1 MLMHNLIEYSDNCC
15 DTSGR
20 LCQFKRDKIVGY
32 INFTNNNSSSFKRKT
47 NLIDS
52 TVADGADRKLEGVK
66 IVVPLKYL
74 SNFGGR

>member
-20 LCQFKRDKIVGY
+20 LFQFKRDKIVGN

-52 TVADGADRKLEGVK
+52 TAADGADRKLEGVK